1 MGRHDFRPLRVQQTA
16 SQLLSTD
23 RNLRPPPWLPVV
35 TTVTPSQALIRTQP
49 VDHRY
54 GHANGKMKQESQ
66 PLQRRRR
73 KPSKMFQPM
82 AIRYEEDQL
91 RSEFF
96 GDHPW
101 ELARPRVV
109 LEDGGRDWE
118 TDDWSRIRQKGRGL
132 SGERHAHMP
141 QDIPLFYAKLKN

>member
-1 MGRHDFRPLRVQQTA
+1 MFMP
-16 SQLLSTD
+16 
-23 RNLRPPPWLPVV
+23 
-35 TTVTPSQALIRTQP
+35 
-49 VDHRY
+49 
-54 GHANGKMKQESQ
+54 MKINY
-66 PLQRRRR
+66 
-73 KPSKMFQPM
+73 K
-82 AIRYEEDQL
+82 EDQL

-132 SGERHAHMP
+132 SGERYIESP
-141 QDIPLFYAKLKN
+141 